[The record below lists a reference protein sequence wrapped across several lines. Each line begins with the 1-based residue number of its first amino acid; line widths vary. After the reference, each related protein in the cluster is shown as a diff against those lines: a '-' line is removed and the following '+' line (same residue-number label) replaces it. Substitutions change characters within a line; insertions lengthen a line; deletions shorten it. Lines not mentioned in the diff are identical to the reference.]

1 LKKFPILTFK
11 RNEYKALLVLDA
23 DQPFPEKS
31 FFNSVGNLLSDFTN
45 RKLIKRESQLNKASQ
60 DKPDEFEYVIEII
73 KKSKWELKFFFPVG
87 DHSTSE
93 KHPSWKNSEY
103 RHLIKKVAESY
114 ETGLKPSIKASSD
127 YSLISSELNRLK
139 TIVARDVF
147 SSRFQS
153 KKTALTNSYC
163 EAYKTSIRN
172 DYSMGYPEEPGFRAS
187 IARSFDFYD
196 LSKDKVTDLR
206 IFPYQLMDKSFY
218 LAGGEEYT
226 EILSK
231 LMTETRNAGGHFVCV
246 WHNSSLSDCEGMKL
260 RREMFEQMIKS

>member
-1 LKKFPILTFK
+1 
-11 RNEYKALLVLDA
+11 
-23 DQPFPEKS
+23 
-31 FFNSVGNLLSDFTN
+31 
-45 RKLIKRESQLNKASQ
+45 
-60 DKPDEFEYVIEII
+60 
-73 KKSKWELKFFFPVG
+73 
-87 DHSTSE
+87 
-93 KHPSWKNSEY
+93 
-103 RHLIKKVAESY
+103 
-114 ETGLKPSIKASSD
+114 
-127 YSLISSELNRLK
+127 
-139 TIVARDVF
+139 
-147 SSRFQS
+147 
-153 KKTALTNSYC
+153 
-163 EAYKTSIRN
+163 
-172 DYSMGYPEEPGFRAS
+172 MGYPEEPGFRAS